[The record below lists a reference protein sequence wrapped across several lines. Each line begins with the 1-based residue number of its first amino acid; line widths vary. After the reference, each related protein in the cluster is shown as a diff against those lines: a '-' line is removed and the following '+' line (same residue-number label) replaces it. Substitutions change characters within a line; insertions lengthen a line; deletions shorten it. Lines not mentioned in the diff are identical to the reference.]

1 MRRINI
7 TAFIAFTAV
16 SAFLLVMSFTPLAK
30 GKALE
35 KIPLGPGSVD
45 VKFVGMGGGIFQ
57 PGQNVDIRWTLKG
70 DGVKYLETNPWSE
83 CELYFSSD
91 AGQTWTRITPQLSVT
106 KRDFQWTVPNV
117 VTRQGVI
124 ALQIGIEGDGD
135 FYLFASDPFM
145 VLGRR

>member
-1 MRRINI
+1 MRRIKI

-30 GKALE
+30 AKALE
-35 KIPLGPGSVD
+35 KVPLGQGSVEA
-45 VKFVGMGGGIFQ
+45 KFVGMGGMMFQ

-70 DGVKYLETNPWSE
+70 AGVKYLETHPWSE
-83 CELYFSSD
+83 CELYFSPD

-106 KRDFQWTVPNV
+106 RRDYQWTVPNV
-117 VTRQGVI
+117 ATRQGVI

-135 FYLFASDPFM
+135 FYFFASDPFM

>member
-1 MRRINI
+1 MRRTKI

-35 KIPLGPGSVD
+35 KVPLGPGSVEAA
-45 VKFVGMGGGIFQ
+45 FVGMGGMLFQ

-70 DGVKYLETNPWSE
+70 DGVKYLETHSWSE

-106 KRDFQWTVPNV
+106 RRDYQWTVPNV

-135 FYLFASDPFM
+135 FYFFASDPFM